1 MGLDIDIMTHD
12 NEDMVSFR
20 RHEILLDRLNAVVED
35 TERPELGVSELKSL
49 VEEFEDE
56 MIEAGMSL
64 PELDIGNP
72 QTQKDIVAGLPEYFC
87 DDAPKDW
94 AAALPHYRLLFS
106 RLIPIARQEVYLKL
120 IVTA

>member
-1 MGLDIDIMTHD
+1 MGLDIDILTHD
-12 NEDMVSFR
+12 NEEMVSFR
-20 RHEILLDRLNAVVED
+20 SHEILLDRLNAVVED
-35 TERPELGVSELKSL
+35 TERPELGVGELKSL

-56 MIEAGMSL
+56 MLGAEMDL

-72 QTQKDIVAGLPEYFC
+72 QTPEDVVAGLPEHFC
-87 DDAPKDW
+87 GYEPTNW
-94 AAALPHYRLLFS
+94 TAALPHYRLLFS

>member
-12 NEDMVSFR
+12 NEEMVSFR
-20 RHEILLDRLNAVVED
+20 SHEILLDRLNAVVED
-35 TERPELGVSELKSL
+35 TERPELGVSELESL

-56 MIEAGMSL
+56 MLEAEMDL

-72 QTQKDIVAGLPEYFC
+72 QTQEDVVAGLPVGFC
-87 DDAPKDW
+87 DTEPGNW
-94 AAALPHYRLLFS
+94 TAALPHYRLLFS
-106 RLIPIARQEVYLKL
+106 RLIPIARQEAYLKL

>member
-1 MGLDIDIMTHD
+1 MGLDIDILTHD
-12 NEDMVSFR
+12 NEEMVSFR
-20 RHEILLDRLNAVVED
+20 SHEILLDRLNAVVED
-35 TERPELGVSELKSL
+35 TERPEPGVGELESL

-56 MIEAGMSL
+56 MLGAEMDL

-72 QTQKDIVAGLPEYFC
+72 QTPEDVVAGLPEHFC
-87 DDAPKDW
+87 GYEPTNW
-94 AAALPHYRLLFS
+94 TAALPHYRLLFS

>member
-1 MGLDIDIMTHD
+1 MGLYIDIMTHD
-12 NEDMVSFR
+12 NEKMVSFR
-20 RHEILLDRLNAVVED
+20 SHEILLDRLNAVVED

-49 VEEFEDE
+49 VEELEDE
-56 MIEAGMSL
+56 LLEAEIDL

-72 QTQKDIVAGLPEYFC
+72 QTPEDIVAGLPEYFC
-87 DDAPKDW
+87 GYEPTNW
-94 AAALPHYRLLFS
+94 TAALPHYRLLFS

>member
-1 MGLDIDIMTHD
+1 MGLDIDILTHD
-12 NEDMVSFR
+12 NEEMVSFR
-20 RHEILLDRLNAVVED
+20 SHEILLDRLNAVVED
-35 TERPELGVSELKSL
+35 TERPELGVGELESL

-56 MIEAGMSL
+56 MLGAEMDL

-72 QTQKDIVAGLPEYFC
+72 QTPEDVVAGLPEHFC
-87 DDAPKDW
+87 GYEPTNW
-94 AAALPHYRLLFS
+94 TAALPHYRLLFS